1 MSLLAAA
8 IAKGSGSLI
17 SGGLKL
23 IGSAKQLQ
31 AQKQIS
37 RGLRKANNQYRE
49 DLIAL
54 SESLSDRPQ
63 LEIDDSAV
71 KEQVSR
77 ARRSQITAGGRSI
90 GEEAMRDSVRQST
103 ADAVARG
110 RSTGGSTADLLSFA
124 AAATTDER
132 SAMSQID
139 AESASRRER
148 SLFAA
153 EDRLN
158 QALSREQEF
167 NRWRDNA
174 IYQDELAAFNQQLAM
189 DEKIAGAG
197 YDMTMSELTQKGA
210 LADTKAAMWGA
221 IGDTVEGVGTGVG
234 DLFMAQD
241 NINTTAAGAKPSSSQ
256 PSVTQSRYNVSR
268 DRSKQRLSRSQRD

>member
-1 MSLLAAA
+1 MDPITGA
-8 IAKGSGSLI
+8 IIAQGGGSLI

-31 AQKQIS
+31 AQKAIS
-37 RGLRKANNQYRE
+37 KGLRNANNQYRE
-49 DLIAL
+49 NLMAL

-63 LEIDDSAV
+63 LEIDDSAMR
-71 KEQVSR
+71 EQVSR

-124 AAATTDER
+124 AAASTDER

-139 AESASRRER
+139 AEAASRRER

-174 IYQDELAAFNQQLAM
+174 IYQDELAAFNQRLAM

-197 YDMTMSELTQKGA
+197 YDMTMSELAQKGA

-221 IGDTVEGVGTGVG
+221 IGDTVEGVGSGVG
-234 DLFMAQD
+234 NLLMAQEQ
-241 NINTTAAGAKPSSSQ
+241 INANAGGK
-256 PSVTQSRYNVSR
+256 N
-268 DRSKQRLSRSQRD
+268 KGK